1 MVLRDLKHLI
11 FFEDLLQD
19 ANNALV
25 QAACAEG
32 RHALAYNCSYIPE
45 VLLDVEG
52 CFSVRLRAPR
62 CTNPDLATYY
72 MTNRSCPYSKSIL
85 ERAFEGG
92 YNFIDALLGQECCT
106 TMNRMEQYFDYCKLI
121 PKEKFFTSFIDM
133 PLKKTAWHAGYF
145 RRQIEQKII
154 EPLGR
159 VYGVDFSE
167 EKLRA
172 AIEQHNE
179 VCRIITEIGDMR
191 KLPNPPVTGY
201 EFHVIQLVSL
211 TCPKDLILPY
221 LRETLEE
228 IKSREPERKFPFRAR
243 VMVAGSEIDD
253 PDFTKLLEG
262 CGAYV
267 VADRYC
273 FGSIPGREEI
283 IVRPGEDVLQAIADH
298 YIQTNQCPR
307 AMGPENVVARKQFL
321 YKIAQE
327 YGAEGV
333 IVENMKFCEYWGY
346 ERAQAAQWMRD
357 GFSLPG
363 TLPVCQIEKDYT
375 NAATGAAPHP
385 LPGLRGVAGDQAH
398 PVGKVRCEICGK
410 ESIA

>member
-228 IKSREPERKFPFRAR
+228 IKSREPEPKFPFRAR

-283 IVRPGEDVLQAIADH
+283 IVKPDEDILQAIADH

-375 NAATGAAPHP
+375 NAATGQ
-385 LPGLRGVAGDQAH
+385 LRTRFQAFMESL
-398 PVGKVRCEICGK
+398 EIK
-410 ESIA
+410 RIQSEK

>member
-1 MVLRDLKHLI
+1 MRDLKHLI
-11 FFEDLLQD
+11 YFEDLLQD

-25 QAACAEG
+25 QKASADG
-32 RHALAYNCSYIPE
+32 RLALAYNCSYIPE
-45 VLLDVEG
+45 LLLDVEG
-52 CFSVRLRAPR
+52 CFGVRLRAPR

-121 PKEKFFTSFIDM
+121 PKEKFFISFIDM
-133 PLKKTAWHAGYF
+133 PLKKTEWHAGYF

-154 EPLGR
+154 EPLER

-167 EKLRA
+167 EKLLA

-179 VCRIITEIGDMR
+179 VCRIISEIGDMR

-228 IKSREPERKFPFRAR
+228 IKQREPEPKFPFRAR

-253 PDFTKLLEG
+253 PDFTKLLES

-363 TLPVCQIEKDYT
+363 ALPVCQIEKDYT
-375 NAATGAAPHP
+375 NAATGQ
-385 LPGLRGVAGDQAH
+385 LRTRFQAF
-398 PVGKVRCEICGK
+398 VESLEIK
-410 ESIA
+410 RIQSER

>member
-1 MVLRDLKHLI
+1 MRDLKHLI
-11 FFEDLLQD
+11 YFEDLLQE

-25 QAACAEG
+25 QKASADG
-32 RHALAYNCSYIPE
+32 RLALAYNCSYIPE
-45 VLLDVEG
+45 LLLDVEG
-52 CFSVRLRAPR
+52 CFGVRLRAPR

-121 PKEKFFTSFIDM
+121 PKEKFFISFIDM
-133 PLKKTAWHAGYF
+133 PLKKTEWHAGYF

-154 EPLGR
+154 EPLER

-167 EKLRA
+167 EKLLA

-179 VCRIITEIGDMR
+179 VCRIISEIGDMR

-228 IKSREPERKFPFRAR
+228 IKQREPEPKFPFRAR

-253 PDFTKLLEG
+253 PDFTKLLES

-375 NAATGAAPHP
+375 NAATGQ
-385 LPGLRGVAGDQAH
+385 LRTRFQAF
-398 PVGKVRCEICGK
+398 VESLEIK
-410 ESIA
+410 RIQSER

>member
-191 KLPNPPVTGY
+191 KLPNPPITGY

-228 IKSREPERKFPFRAR
+228 IKSREPESKFPFRAR

-283 IVRPGEDVLQAIADH
+283 IVKPDEDILQAIADH

-307 AMGPENVVARKQFL
+307 SMGPENVVARKQFL

-375 NAATGAAPHP
+375 NAATGQ
-385 LPGLRGVAGDQAH
+385 LRTRFQAF
-398 PVGKVRCEICGK
+398 VESLEIK
-410 ESIA
+410 RIQSEK

>member
-228 IKSREPERKFPFRAR
+228 IKSREPEPKFPFRAR

-283 IVRPGEDVLQAIADH
+283 IVKPDEDILQAIADH

-307 AMGPENVVARKQFL
+307 SMGPENVVARKQFL
-321 YKIAQE
+321 YRIAKE
-327 YGAEGV
+327 YDAEGV

-346 ERAQAAQWMRD
+346 ERAQAAQWMSD

-375 NAATGAAPHP
+375 NAATGQ
-385 LPGLRGVAGDQAH
+385 LRTRFQAF
-398 PVGKVRCEICGK
+398 VESLEIK
-410 ESIA
+410 RIQSEK

>member
-62 CTNPDLATYY
+62 CMNPDLATYY

-228 IKSREPERKFPFRAR
+228 IKSREPELKFPFRAR

-283 IVRPGEDVLQAIADH
+283 IVKPDEDILQAIADH

-307 AMGPENVVARKQFL
+307 SMGPENVVARKQFL

-375 NAATGAAPHP
+375 NAATGQ
-385 LPGLRGVAGDQAH
+385 LRTRFQAF
-398 PVGKVRCEICGK
+398 VESLEIK
-410 ESIA
+410 RIQSEK

>member
-1 MVLRDLKHLI
+1 MRDLKHLI
-11 FFEDLLQD
+11 YFEDLLQD

-25 QAACAEG
+25 QKASADG
-32 RHALAYNCSYIPE
+32 RLALAYNCSYIPE
-45 VLLDVEG
+45 LLLDVEG
-52 CFSVRLRAPR
+52 CFGVRLRAPR

-106 TMNRMEQYFDYCKLI
+106 TMNRMEQYFNYCKLI

-154 EPLGR
+154 EPLER

-191 KLPNPPVTGY
+191 KLSNPPITGY

-228 IKSREPERKFPFRAR
+228 IKSREPEPKFPFRAR

-267 VADRYC
+267 AADRYC

-283 IVRPGEDVLQAIADH
+283 IVKPGEDILQAIADH

-307 AMGPENVVARKQFL
+307 SLGPENVVARKQLL

-346 ERAQAAQWMRD
+346 ERAQAAQWMSD

-375 NAATGAAPHP
+375 NAATGQ
-385 LPGLRGVAGDQAH
+385 LRTRFQAF
-398 PVGKVRCEICGK
+398 VESLEIK
-410 ESIA
+410 RIQSEK

>member
-1 MVLRDLKHLI
+1 MRDLKHLI
-11 FFEDLLQD
+11 YFEDLLQD

-25 QAACAEG
+25 QKASADG
-32 RHALAYNCSYIPE
+32 RLALAYNCSYIPE
-45 VLLDVEG
+45 LLLDVEG
-52 CFSVRLRAPR
+52 CFGVRLRAPR

-121 PKEKFFTSFIDM
+121 PKEKFFISFIDM
-133 PLKKTAWHAGYF
+133 PLKKTEWHAGYF

-154 EPLGR
+154 EPLER

-167 EKLRA
+167 EKLLA

-228 IKSREPERKFPFRAR
+228 IKQREPEPKFPFRAR

-253 PDFTKLLEG
+253 PDFTKLLES

-375 NAATGAAPHP
+375 NAATGQ
-385 LPGLRGVAGDQAH
+385 LRTRFQAF
-398 PVGKVRCEICGK
+398 VESLEIK
-410 ESIA
+410 RIQSER

>member
-228 IKSREPERKFPFRAR
+228 IKSREPEPKFPFRAR

-273 FGSIPGREEI
+273 FDSIPGREEI
-283 IVRPGEDVLQAIADH
+283 IVKPDEDILQAIADH

-375 NAATGAAPHP
+375 NAATGQ
-385 LPGLRGVAGDQAH
+385 LRTRFQAF
-398 PVGKVRCEICGK
+398 VESLEIK
-410 ESIA
+410 RIQSER

>member
-1 MVLRDLKHLI
+1 MRDLKHLI
-11 FFEDLLQD
+11 YFEDLLQD

-25 QAACAEG
+25 QKASADG
-32 RHALAYNCSYIPE
+32 RLALAYNCSYIPE
-45 VLLDVEG
+45 LLLDVEG
-52 CFSVRLRAPR
+52 CFGVRLRAPR

-228 IKSREPERKFPFRAR
+228 IKSREPEPKFPFRAR

-283 IVRPGEDVLQAIADH
+283 IVKPDEDILQAIADH

-375 NAATGAAPHP
+375 NAATGQ
-385 LPGLRGVAGDQAH
+385 LRTRFQAF
-398 PVGKVRCEICGK
+398 VESLEIK
-410 ESIA
+410 RIQSER

>member
-228 IKSREPERKFPFRAR
+228 IKSREPEPKFPFRAR

-283 IVRPGEDVLQAIADH
+283 IVKPDEDILQAIADH

-375 NAATGAAPHP
+375 NAATGQ
-385 LPGLRGVAGDQAH
+385 LRTRFQAF
-398 PVGKVRCEICGK
+398 VESLEIK
-410 ESIA
+410 RIQSER

>member
-25 QAACAEG
+25 QAACADG

-228 IKSREPERKFPFRAR
+228 IKSREPEPKFPFRAR

-375 NAATGAAPHP
+375 NAATGQ
-385 LPGLRGVAGDQAH
+385 LRTRFQAF
-398 PVGKVRCEICGK
+398 VESLEIK
-410 ESIA
+410 RIQSER

>member
-191 KLPNPPVTGY
+191 KLPDPPVTGY

-228 IKSREPERKFPFRAR
+228 IKSREPEPKFPFRAR

-375 NAATGAAPHP
+375 NAATGQ
-385 LPGLRGVAGDQAH
+385 LRTRFQAF
-398 PVGKVRCEICGK
+398 VESLEIK
-410 ESIA
+410 RIQSEK

>member
-228 IKSREPERKFPFRAR
+228 IKSREPEPKFPFRAR

-283 IVRPGEDVLQAIADH
+283 IVKPDEDILQAIADH

-357 GFSLPG
+357 GCSLPG

-375 NAATGAAPHP
+375 NAATGQ
-385 LPGLRGVAGDQAH
+385 LRTRFQAF
-398 PVGKVRCEICGK
+398 VESLEIK
-410 ESIA
+410 RIQSEK

>member
-191 KLPNPPVTGY
+191 KLPNPPITGY

-228 IKSREPERKFPFRAR
+228 IKSREPEPKFPFRAR

-273 FGSIPGREEI
+273 FGSIPGRDEI
-283 IVRPGEDVLQAIADH
+283 IVKPDEDILQAIADH

-307 AMGPENVVARKQFL
+307 AMGHIWAFIQ
-321 YKIAQE
+321 
-327 YGAEGV
+327 
-333 IVENMKFCEYWGY
+333 
-346 ERAQAAQWMRD
+346 
-357 GFSLPG
+357 S
-363 TLPVCQIEKDYT
+363 QI
-375 NAATGAAPHP
+375 
-385 LPGLRGVAGDQAH
+385 
-398 PVGKVRCEICGK
+398 
-410 ESIA
+410 